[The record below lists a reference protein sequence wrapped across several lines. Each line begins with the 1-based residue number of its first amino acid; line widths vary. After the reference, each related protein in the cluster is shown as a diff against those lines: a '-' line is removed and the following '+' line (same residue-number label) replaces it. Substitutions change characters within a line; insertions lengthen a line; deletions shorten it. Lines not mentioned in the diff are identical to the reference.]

1 MIALYIL
8 HDRFTQSDVPDMW
21 IKVDA
26 LDSAETQA
34 RLRWGFEVWGTFS
47 YWQVEAVGKIAP
59 IGDVMRWGEAVE
71 MQAAVQMALPLF
83 EVA

>member
-1 MIALYIL
+1 M
-8 HDRFTQSDVPDMW
+8 
-21 IKVDA
+21 
-26 LDSAETQA
+26 
-34 RLRWGFEVWGTFS
+34 WGTFS